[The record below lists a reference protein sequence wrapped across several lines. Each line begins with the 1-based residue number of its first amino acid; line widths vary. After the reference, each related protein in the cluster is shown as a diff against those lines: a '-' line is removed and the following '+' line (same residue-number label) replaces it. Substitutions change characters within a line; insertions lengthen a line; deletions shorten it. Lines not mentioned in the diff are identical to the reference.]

1 VPAWVASIV
10 QVAVPELSVLVAC
23 VHEVAPAD
31 PLTTQV
37 MLPVGTAAPAGPETV
52 AVNVTVLPSV
62 IGPESVTA
70 SDGVVLAIVML
81 PLPEEGA

>member
-1 VPAWVASIV
+1 
-10 QVAVPELSVLVAC
+10 
-23 VHEVAPAD
+23 
-31 PLTTQV
+31 
-37 MLPVGTAAPAGPETV
+37 MLPVGTAVPAGPETV